1 MYRRIF
7 MSSLFIL
14 SILILSNLN
23 ILQNLVISA
32 QTMDI
37 IWIQRNNYSSFD
49 DKPYATCL
57 IGDYIYV
64 VGYDKS
70 MFNAMFRIE
79 KRNKFDGSL
88 VKVWTY
94 NPSTAL
100 DDLLLD
106 CVVVEEKLY
115 VVGTKSMFTTN
126 SGFELGKLVVAVL
139 DRDLNLLKIV
149 EGPDYTYGSS
159 ITSDGKY
166 IYVGGIQRV
175 GAYSKW
181 YIEKRDLDLNLIVS
195 KTYGFKYDDVSDQLY
210 SLRYNPVTGTIWA
223 VGSGDA
229 WWNVVILD
237 TNLDMVKQAQVT
249 LGGSATSI
257 TFDEAGYAYV
267 AGVGVTSDKNVVGIV
282 KYDPNGDTLYSVY
295 GYYGS
300 KIAYVNGDIY
310 LIYANP
316 SRHIVYVFN
325 KFLKQQKTLFLNN
338 NTGCSS
344 ADSMGKISSDGTAIY
359 FATTVCRS
367 VSPFIE
373 DTEWVIYAFT
383 PLTKAYFYTITTTI
397 TSSRLLTTTVTN
409 LLTITSIQRTTTTVY
424 LPTTSL
430 LTTTDTSTL
439 YIEKILTVLST
450 ITLSTTATF
459 TTTIITPTTYTF
471 FNPTTSTII
480 YSLEPKTYT
489 IYTTYILKDKDI
501 VTITTTVTTII
512 RETDIRNRTITI
524 TSTGSD
530 VDSSMVYTAIAL
542 GFFLGVIVLF
552 ILREERR

>member
-7 MSSLFIL
+7 MLSLSIL
-14 SILILSNLN
+14 SILILSNIN

-79 KRNKFDGSL
+79 KRSKFDGSL
-88 VKVWTY
+88 AKVWTY

-115 VVGTKSMFTTN
+115 VVGTKSMFTTY

-181 YIEKRDLDLNLIVS
+181 YIEKRDLDLNLVIS

-229 WWNVVILD
+229 WWSIVILD
-237 TNLDMVKQAQVT
+237 TNLDIVKQVQVT

-282 KYDPNGDTLYSVY
+282 KYGPNGDTLYSVY

-316 SRHIVYVFN
+316 GKHIVYVFN

-359 FATTVCRS
+359 FATTICRS
-367 VSPFIE
+367 VAPFIE
-373 DTEWVIYAFT
+373 DTEWVIYSIT

-397 TSSRLLTTTVTN
+397 TSIKISTTTITRVLTT
-409 LLTITSIQRTTTTVY
+409 TSIQRETATVYISTTVFSTLVETSTQYVEKVTTVKHIETASITITYTHIPEPETFTSYTTQTIRDTVTMTTT
-424 LPTTSL
+424 
-430 LTTTDTSTL
+430 
-439 YIEKILTVLST
+439 KI
-450 ITLSTTATF
+450 AA
-459 TTTIITPTTYTF
+459 
-471 FNPTTSTII
+471 
-480 YSLEPKTYT
+480 
-489 IYTTYILKDKDI
+489 
-501 VTITTTVTTII
+501 ITTTVTTTMKII
-512 RETDIRNRTITI
+512 EVVNRTITVTSSSSLDSFSI
-524 TSTGSD
+524 TSMITTSI
-530 VDSSMVYTAIAL
+530 VSASISAIIILAIIKL
-542 GFFLGVIVLF
+542 GKR
-552 ILREERR
+552 LRSN